1 MKKFTRLSILLSLSI
16 VLNIVESFIPIF
28 NGIIPGLKLGLANI
42 VTLFILY
49 VYGLKEALY
58 VGILRVFLVGI
69 LRTGLFNTYFMF
81 SLSGCLLSI
90 IMMYLALKLFKLSII
105 GISIIGSIFHSIG
118 QVIVCIIIL
127 NNAMLYYLP
136 YLLLFA
142 IPTGIMVGII
152 TKYIVNNYQEYLND
166 W

>member
-58 VGILRVFLVGI
+58 VGILRIFLVGI

-166 W
+166 